1 MTYNNQKLE
10 KKKKDFLS
18 FFFKETNT
26 HTDTQER
33 EIGILT
39 QNIPKTPLKS
49 HNKKYIF
56 NLVTQNQNNNKKVIV
71 I

>member
-1 MTYNNQKLE
+1 MTYNNQKLG

-26 HTDTQER
+26 HTHTQGR

-39 QNIPKTPLKS
+39 QKHTKNS
-49 HNKKYIF
+49 
-56 NLVTQNQNNNKKVIV
+56 TQKP
-71 I
+71 